1 MKNTEGD
8 IGWSVENVSGKT
20 FEIKAFNN
28 KTDKIATRSYEL
40 AYEPAFGLDVY
51 DKAQIEKLLDE
62 VIQEVNSQKGSE
74 VECI

>member
-1 MKNTEGD
+1 MERGECFRQD
-8 IGWSVENVSGKT
+8 

-51 DKAQIEKLLDE
+51 DTAQIEKLLDE
-62 VIQEVNSQKGSE
+62 VIQEANSH
-74 VECI
+74 